1 MKFFPF
7 LCLFLSTAS
16 LMAQQP
22 VIIEYAAVS
31 NFHWGLF
38 KGKINQRHIAEM
50 GDDTGAVTVSSI
62 SYTALQTS
70 PYSADITITAR
81 FHPDE
86 SWTRYPNLNKP
97 EESLIHERRHLE
109 ITEIYARKLRRLV
122 SNTRYTAG
130 RFKDDLNR
138 HFNEIASQQRAEQV
152 KYDRETRHSL
162 DAAQQEKWN
171 ARIDEQLKSLSAY
184 TGTKV
189 TIKLH

>member
-1 MKFFPF
+1 MKIFPL
-7 LCLFLSTAS
+7 LCLLLPTVG
-16 LMAQQP
+16 LTAQQP
-22 VIIEYAAVS
+22 AIIEYAAVS
-31 NFHWGLF
+31 TFHWGLF

-62 SYTALQTS
+62 SYTALQSS
-70 PYSADITITAR
+70 PYSADVTITAR

-97 EESLIHERRHLE
+97 EEALIHERRHLE

-122 SNTRYTAG
+122 SNSRYTAG
-130 RFKDDLNR
+130 RFKDEINR

-162 DAAQQEKWN
+162 DAAQQAKWN
-171 ARIDEQLKSLSAY
+171 TRIDEQLESLSDYA
-184 TGTKV
+184 GTKV
-189 TIKLH
+189 TIRLH